1 VHDWPA
7 SQPCPSVPCREPVP
21 PGKIHGLRS
30 SAGGVA
36 SV

>member
-1 VHDWPA
+1 V
-7 SQPCPSVPCREPVP
+7 SQSCPGAPCREPVP

-30 SAGGVA
+30 AAGGVA